1 MTIALIVAS
10 GLAFITSLVLFIVAK
25 SMETELIDM
34 MVFMSGTTDIGSNR
48 FYYNYI
54 FALVI
59 AGLIV
64 SAITLGFFIAEK
76 IRGGR
81 FTHPAIVIP
90 FRIFAIAR
98 LIFGGMWLQ
107 ESIMAFVLMG
117 QYGSNAVDPHPIVR
131 LILIFGLTVG
141 LLLTFT
147 SIGSI
152 FRSK

>member
-25 SMETELIDM
+25 SRETELIDM
-34 MVFMSGTTDIGSNR
+34 MVFLSGTTDIGSNR

-76 IRGGR
+76 IKGGR

-98 LIFGGMWLQ
+98 LIFGGMWL
-107 ESIMAFVLMG
+107 ETSIMGLVEIG
-117 QYGSNAVDPHPIVR
+117 KYGSNVMQHPVQWM
-131 LILIFGLTVG
+131 ILVYGFTVG
-141 LLLTFT
+141 LLLAFT
-147 SIGSI
+147 SIGSL
-152 FRSK
+152 FRPK